1 VEPRATVLALVG
13 PTAVGKTAVALA
25 LAARLPVDLIS
36 LDSAMVYRGMDI
48 GTAKP
53 SAEVLKRFP
62 HALLDIR
69 NPTESYSAAS
79 FLNDADQAVTLALAR
94 GRLPVLVGGTMLYLK
109 SFREGLALLPE
120 ADPGLRAQIQ
130 QEAQRFGWQ
139 ALHDELTRFDPRAAA
154 GIHPNNPQRLI
165 RALEVFR
172 STGLP
177 ISDFWQQQ
185 KDQNVGHRLRVNL
198 TEVALVPDDRRLL
211 HERINARFQ
220 AMLDAGLIDEV
231 IGLRARFDLSLDLP
245 SMRAVGYRQV
255 WQFLEGDLTYQ
266 GLVQAGAAATRQ
278 LAKRQLTWL
287 RSWPQVR
294 SIPWGESADIAD
306 KLLRD
311 SQLEIC

>member
-1 VEPRATVLALVG
+1 VLALVG
-13 PTAVGKTAVALA
+13 PTAVGKTEVALA

-36 LDSAMVYRGMDI
+36 LDSVMVYRGMDI

-53 SAEVLKRFP
+53 SAEVLERFP

-69 NPTESYSAAS
+69 DPTERYSAAS
-79 FLNDADQAVTLALAR
+79 FLRDADQAVTLALAR
-94 GRLPVLVGGTMLYLK
+94 GRLPVLVGGTMLYLR
-109 SFREGLALLPE
+109 SFREGLAQLPQ

-130 QEAQRFGWQ
+130 QEAQRVGWQ
-139 ALHDELTRFDPRAAA
+139 VLHEELTRVDPRAAE

-172 STGLP
+172 STGRP
-177 ISDFWQQQ
+177 ISDFWRQQ
-185 KDQNVGHRLRVNL
+185 KDQNVGRRLGVNL

-211 HERINARFQ
+211 HERINARFA
-220 AMLDAGLIDEV
+220 AMLEAGLIDEV
-231 IGLRARFDLSLDLP
+231 VSLRARFDLSLELP
-245 SMRAVGYRQV
+245 SMRSVGYRQV
-255 WQFLEGDLTYQ
+255 WQFLEGNLTYEA
-266 GLVQAGAAATRQ
+266 LVQAGAAATRR

-287 RSWPQVR
+287 RSWPQVQ
-294 SIPWGESADIAD
+294 SIPWGASADVAD

>member
-13 PTAVGKTAVALA
+13 PTAVGKTEVALA

-53 SAEVLKRFP
+53 SAEVLERFP

-69 NPTESYSAAS
+69 DPTEKYSAAS
-79 FLNDADQAVTLALAR
+79 FLRDADQAVTLALAR
-94 GRLPVLVGGTMLYLK
+94 GRLPVLVGGTMLYLR
-109 SFREGLALLPE
+109 SFREGLAQLPQ

-130 QEAQRFGWQ
+130 QEAQRVGWQ
-139 ALHDELTRFDPRAAA
+139 ALHEELTRVDPRAAQ

-172 STGLP
+172 STGRP
-177 ISDFWQQQ
+177 ISDFWHQQ
-185 KDQNVGHRLRVNL
+185 KDQNVGRRLGVNL

-211 HERINARFQ
+211 HERINARFA
-220 AMLDAGLIDEV
+220 AMLEAGLIDEV
-231 IGLRARFDLSLDLP
+231 VSLRARFDLSLELP
-245 SMRAVGYRQV
+245 SMRSIGYRQV
-255 WQFLEGDLTYQ
+255 WQFLEGNLAYEA
-266 GLVQAGAAATRQ
+266 LVQAGAAATRQ

-294 SIPWGESADIAD
+294 SIPWGASADVAD

>member
-1 VEPRATVLALVG
+1 MLALVG
-13 PTAVGKTAVALA
+13 PTAVGKTEVALA

-36 LDSAMVYRGMDI
+36 LDSVMVYRGMDI

-53 SAEVLKRFP
+53 SAEVLERFP

-69 NPTESYSAAS
+69 DPTERYSAAS
-79 FLNDADQAVTLALAR
+79 FLRDADQAVTLALAR
-94 GRLPVLVGGTMLYLK
+94 GRLPVLVGGTMLYLR
-109 SFREGLALLPE
+109 SFREGLAQLPQ

-130 QEAQRFGWQ
+130 QEAQRVGWQ
-139 ALHDELTRFDPRAAA
+139 VLHEELTRVDPRAAE

-172 STGLP
+172 STGRP
-177 ISDFWQQQ
+177 ISDFWRQQ
-185 KDQNVGHRLRVNL
+185 KDQNVGRRLGVNL

-211 HERINARFQ
+211 HERINARFA
-220 AMLDAGLIDEV
+220 AMLEAGLIDEV
-231 IGLRARFDLSLDLP
+231 VSLRARFDLSLELP
-245 SMRAVGYRQV
+245 SMRSVGYRQV
-255 WQFLEGDLTYQ
+255 WQFLEGNLTYEA
-266 GLVQAGAAATRQ
+266 LVQAGAAATRR

-287 RSWPQVR
+287 RSWPQVQ
-294 SIPWGESADIAD
+294 SIPWGASADVAD